1 MRWRWWA
8 ACWAVCGPGLGWG
21 ATIVATLTS
30 AVSLARP
37 RARATDD
44 GLLLSPSPAPA
55 AARAHSWPA
64 GPVRSRERRAAL
76 YWSEGD
82 HRLPLQVVSCGRSS
96 QVTPHLIQQDTEA
109 GGHAAITPQWGQ
121 GSSDILM
128 RQPVVRCKWP
138 QSSVNSDNISIFSCY
153 MALPLKEFIKTL
165 CSCFVLLLKFNA
177 FGFVAVCG
185 K

>member
-1 MRWRWWA
+1 MWEHPFNQEKVLLGAFSVIVKSSGTFVSSCIAVVVMRWRWWA

-82 HRLPLQVVSCGRSS
+82 HRLPLQVVSCLRSPAARWHPTWS
-96 QVTPHLIQQDTEA
+96 SRIQRPEVMLPSPRSEDRAPVT
-109 GGHAAITPQWGQ
+109 
-121 GSSDILM
+121 
-128 RQPVVRCKWP
+128 
-138 QSSVNSDNISIFSCY
+138 F
-153 MALPLKEFIKTL
+153 
-165 CSCFVLLLKFNA
+165 
-177 FGFVAVCG
+177 
-185 K
+185 